1 MPTIRI
7 QAQLSASDL
16 LGAVEQLPPAELEI
30 FVQQV
35 LALRAQR
42 SAASL
47 APREAELF
55 ARINRTLAADERQEY
70 RTLVQQRQAETLA
83 EGDRDRLIELSDRQ
97 EALHADRMAT
107 LIELSQLRQT
117 SLPDLMAE
125 LGIPSHQHAQS

>member
-83 EGDRDRLIELSDRQ
+83 EGDRDRLLELSDRQ
-97 EALHADRMAT
+97 EALHADRMAA
-107 LIELSQLRQT
+107 LLELSQLRQT

-125 LGIPSHQHAQS
+125 LGIPSHQHAQL

>member
-16 LGAVEQLPPAELEI
+16 LGAVEQLPPDELEL

-35 LALRAQR
+35 LMLRAQR

-55 ARINRTLAADERQEY
+55 AKINRTLAAAERQEY
-70 RTLVQQRQAETLA
+70 RALVQRRQAETLT
-83 EGDRDRLIELSDRQ
+83 ESDRDRLLELSDRQ
-97 EALHADRMAT
+97 EALHADRMAA
-107 LIELSQLRQT
+107 LIELAQLRQIP
-117 SLPDLMAE
+117 LPDLMAE
-125 LGIPSHQHAQS
+125 LGIPSHQYAQS